1 MKYFIACELGIANVL
16 QRYFCWTSNSLW
28 VEEIPNVLD
37 PNKTMFLLN
46 GKDKI
51 VRSDV
56 SPYSLGHS
64 PNTQLSL

>member
-56 SPYSLGHS
+56 SQYSLARS
-64 PNTQLSL
+64 PST